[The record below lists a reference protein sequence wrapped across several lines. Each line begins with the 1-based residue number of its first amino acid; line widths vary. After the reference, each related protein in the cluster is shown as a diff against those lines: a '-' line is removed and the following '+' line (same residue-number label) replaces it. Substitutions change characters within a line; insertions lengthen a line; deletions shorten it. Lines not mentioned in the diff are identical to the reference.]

1 MVRFQCPAFITLA
14 IWLHWLVISL
24 TPLNQVKFLVL
35 KRVFK
40 ESQNDGE
47 NDTDWYRTATL
58 PYITVRNRDSS
69 LKWCFDKI

>member
-1 MVRFQCPAFITLA
+1 MVRFKCPAFITLA

-47 NDTDWYRTATL
+47 NDTGWYRTATL
-58 PYITVRNRDSS
+58 PYIMVRNRDSS